1 MSPACSMMGDR
12 CLRSVAAKIRIDWME
27 VAFGVAPSLSISDLV
42 MSVTDG
48 SVSLTRL
55 FVLVITADAGTV
67 VIVVSLERSMR
78 SVSGARTGNEY

>member
-27 VAFGVAPSLSISDLV
+27 VAFGVAPSLSTSDLV
-42 MSVTDG
+42 MSVTGG

-67 VIVVSLERSMR
+67 GIVVSLERSLR
-78 SVSGARTGNEY
+78 SVSGARTGNAY

>member
-48 SVSLTRL
+48 AVSLTRL

>member
-1 MSPACSMMGDR
+1 
-12 CLRSVAAKIRIDWME
+12 ME
-27 VAFGVAPSLSISDLV
+27 VAFGVAPSLSISYLV
-42 MSVTDG
+42 MSVMDG
-48 SVSLTRL
+48 VVILTRL